1 MAIGSGNDRR
11 MMSEIN
17 VTPMVDVMLVLL
29 IVFMVTAPM
38 LQSGIDVQ
46 LPTAGTAPLGQGD
59 RAVTIT
65 VDRSGRIHLERHS
78 LTMEEFRMR
87 APALFSEIRGRPVY
101 IMGDAR
107 ISYGT
112 IIAAMAVLKGAGVE
126 RIGLVTEP
134 EADWRE
140 RR

>member
-1 MAIGSGNDRR
+1 MAIGAGGDRR

-17 VTPMVDVMLVLL
+17 VTPLVDVMLVLL

-46 LPTAGTAPLGQGD
+46 LPTAGTAPLDKGE

-65 VDRSGRIHLERHS
+65 VDKSGMVHLNRHTFT
-78 LTMEEFRMR
+78 LEDFRKQ
-87 APALFSEIRGRPVY
+87 APVILSELGGRPVY
-101 IMGDAR
+101 LRGDAR
-107 ISYGT
+107 ISYGN
-112 IIAAMAVLKGAGVE
+112 IVSAMSILKGAGVE

-134 EADWRE
+134 ELM
-140 RR
+140 